1 MAPRFGN
8 RTTFSTRGK
17 AMFWRLITLIASC
30 TLLLGCSKELPQLP
44 MEIDKDGGFRL
55 KEISLTEAIERQPHL
70 NNCGGREYIVEKP
83 EYLDDSTAVKYPQFK
98 GSKPL
103 YGFARF
109 GRDFLKSDREIKY
122 FFALDASGADGY
134 DTLYF
139 DLNHDLDLTNDP
151 PLKLN
156 KKSWPKGLKPWLAP
170 DDRLVFEELA
180 VPIDFG
186 PGYGVRPVKFLP
198 VSWKPNARGMHFVPL
213 TFYAGRIKI
222 AEHQFDALVG
232 QEMVGASA
240 RLDGHVFR
248 LYLMEPG
255 EKRMYE
261 DWFPGDELDAFHLVD
276 GKYYT
281 FSAAPMGDKLFVKP
295 YTGELGTLKIGPGF
309 RAIKKCSAEGSI
321 TSPTSAVQIRAMGE
335 QGELQPVTE
344 WQVPVG
350 DYAPYLLSIHY
361 DALTI
366 DIRCNSH
373 SDGKLW
379 NRRGRPQMFP
389 IHVRKDKPFV
399 LELSNKAEFYFPRS
413 KKDAVYK
420 PGEEVYL
427 RTVLIDPVLGVLI
440 RELRD
445 SRQKTEENKSLD
457 PVVTITDSRGKIV
470 SEGSM
475 PFC

>member
-1 MAPRFGN
+1 MR
-8 RTTFSTRGK
+8 R
-17 AMFWRLITLIASC
+17 RLVFLIVFC
-30 TLLLGCSKELPQLP
+30 TILSGCSQESPLKVDNDE
-44 MEIDKDGGFRL
+44 GFHL
-55 KEISLTEAIERQPHL
+55 KEISLTEAIERQPEL
-70 NNCGGREYIVEKP
+70 NNCGGMSDHMVEKA
-83 EYLDDSTAVKYPQFK
+83 EYLQNSATVKYPLFK
-98 GSKPL
+98 GAKPL
-103 YGFARF
+103 YGFAKF
-109 GRDFLKSDREIKY
+109 CRDFLKSDKEIKY
-122 FFALDASGADGY
+122 FFALDASGTDGY

-139 DLNHDLDLTNDP
+139 DANHDLDLTNDP
-151 PLKLN
+151 PVRLN
-156 KKSWPKGLKPWLAP
+156 KNPWPAGLKPYMAP
-170 DDRLVFEELA
+170 NDRLMFGELA
-180 VPIDFG
+180 LPIDFG
-186 PGYGVRPVKFLP
+186 PGYGVRPVKLLP
-198 VSWKPNARGMHFVPL
+198 VFFKPDVIHFVPL
-213 TFYAGRIKI
+213 LFHAGRIKI
-222 AEHQFDALVG
+222 ADHQFDAILG
-232 QEMVGASA
+232 QEMVGDRG
-240 RLDGHVFR
+240 RLDGHFFR
-248 LYLMEPG
+248 LYLMNPG
-255 EKRMYE
+255 KKRIY
-261 DWFPGDELDAFHLVD
+261 DQWFPGDELDAFRFVD

-281 FSAAPMGDKLFVKP
+281 LSATPIGDKLFVKP

-350 DYAPYLLSIHY
+350 DYAPYFLSIHY

-389 IHVRKDKPFV
+389 IHIRKDKPFV

-440 RELRD
+440 REEEID
-445 SRQKTEENKSLD
+445 MGDGKKESREENKSLD
-457 PVVTITDSRGKIV
+457 PVVTITDSRGKKV